1 MQMERLVMR
10 CHGENETGDDAKL
23 QGFQE
28 IIYHPVAKTTRNSST
43 HEKILLH
50 VFLK

>member
-1 MQMERLVMR
+1 VQMERLVMR

-28 IIYHPVAKTTRNSST
+28 VIPSSCET
-43 HEKILLH
+43 NKEFKYT
-50 VFLK
+50 